1 MIHDVEQGRKQSAE
15 EVGLQIPGLGAGA
28 ARHLGKETGQREILV
43 TLPLKGEE
51 LKEGGNVPFKLLV
64 RLVGVSVNRNG
75 ISNGQRIKSRTD
87 TDSLS

>member
-1 MIHDVEQGRKQSAE
+1 MGF
-15 EVGLQIPGLGAGA
+15 QITGLGAGA
-28 ARHLGKETGQREILV
+28 ARHLGKETGQRDILA
-43 TLPLKGEE
+43 TQPLKGEE
-51 LKEGGNVPFKLLV
+51 LKEGGNVLFQLLV